1 MIDEALS
8 LARQEQALEARKF
21 RIGQYEWCEPDYQQ
35 IIIWAKALSLKP
47 EEVVH
52 RLLEGKMPRFVQSGD
67 AEWTKTVFAD
77 GKLRRLNWN
86 FDLLPIESFEW
97 VDGLA
102 LTHLALFRPGLQ
114 SKRIP
119 EMSFRLPA
127 LTHLLCNRVGLSEID
142 LSSVPKLKCL
152 NLGWENLTTL
162 DISSVPQLTYLC
174 CGETQITKLD
184 LSNVPTLTSL
194 VLEANQLTELD
205 LSNVPMLKALHCAA
219 NELTELEFTKVPML
233 TTLWC
238 HMNRITKLKFSE
250 MPMLTELCCWVNELT
265 ELNLSNIPMLTELDC
280 GTNKLTELDIR
291 ALQHLTKLR
300 YDADAT
306 RLIHR
311 SDQDVQRMLE
321 SFYSRE

>member
-1 MIDEALS
+1 MEPNHERSIILRPDFRIEKSADGRSRIVTSMVDET
-8 LARQEQALEARKF
+8 LAVVRQQLDTEARKF

-67 AEWTKTVFAD
+67 AEWTKTVFTD

-127 LTHLLCNRVGLSEID
+127 LTHLLCNRVGLSELD
-142 LSSVPKLKCL
+142 LSSVPNLKCL

-205 LSNVPMLKALHCAA
+205 LSNVPMLKALHCGQSL
-219 NELTELEFTKVPML
+219 LTKLDLSKVPML
-233 TTLWC
+233 TTLFC
-238 HMNRITKLKFSE
+238 SGN
-250 MPMLTELCCWVNELT
+250 
-265 ELNLSNIPMLTELDC
+265 NLV
-280 GTNKLTELDIR
+280 ELDIR
-291 ALQHLTKLR
+291 CLEDIKELE
-300 YDADAT
+300 YDKSRT
-306 RLIHR
+306 RLIQR
-311 SDQDVQRMLE
+311 SDQT
-321 SFYSRE
+321 F